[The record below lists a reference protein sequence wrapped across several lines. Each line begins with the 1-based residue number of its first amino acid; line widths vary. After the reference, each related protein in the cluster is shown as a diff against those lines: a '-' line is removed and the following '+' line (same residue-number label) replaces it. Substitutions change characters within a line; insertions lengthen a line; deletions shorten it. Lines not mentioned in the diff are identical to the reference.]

1 MPTPIETGNGS
12 GVQEL
17 IERIRSEGVSS
28 ARAEAERILKSA
40 KNEAAAIR
48 ARADSEAKAMLDRAR
63 AQIATEQAAG
73 IEALKIAARDALLE
87 LQSNVRQAFEK
98 YVQRLVSTQTRNPEF
113 IHSLILTL
121 AGQAAQRYIT
131 DQDAVMFVA
140 GTLAGQPA
148 DEAALSQPLREK
160 IRNIVFGVEGDML
173 REGIELLPDAGMTG
187 GVRVQLV
194 NQNLEIDMSDAALSR
209 LLLKYLLPRYRA
221 IVQEE
226 SGD

>member
-1 MPTPIETGNGS
+1 MPALADSATGS

-40 KNEAAAIR
+40 KSEAAAIR
-48 ARADSEAKAMLDRAR
+48 ARAEAEAKAMLDRAR

-73 IEALKIAARDALLE
+73 IEALKLAARDALLE
-87 LQSNVRQAFEK
+87 LKGNVRHAFEK
-98 YVQRLVSTQTRNPEF
+98 YVQRLVSAETRNPEF
-113 IHSLILTL
+113 VRSLILTL
-121 AGQAAQRYIT
+121 AGQAAERYIK
-131 DQDAVMFVA
+131 DHDAVMFVA

-148 DEAALSQPLREK
+148 NETALSPALREK
-160 IRNIVFGVEGDML
+160 IRNIVFGVESDML
-173 REGIELLPDAGMTG
+173 REGIQLLPDASMTG
-187 GVRVQLV
+187 GVRVKLV
-194 NQNLEIDMSDAALSR
+194 NENLEIDMSDAALTR

-226 SGD
+226 SGS